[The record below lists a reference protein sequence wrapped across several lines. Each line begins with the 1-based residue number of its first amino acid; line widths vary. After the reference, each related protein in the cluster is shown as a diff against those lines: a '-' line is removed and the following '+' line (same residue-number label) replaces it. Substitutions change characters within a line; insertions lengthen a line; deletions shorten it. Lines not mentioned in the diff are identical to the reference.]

1 MCGLLDFLSPQKPT
15 SNFHFKPESEYEAP
29 FWGSHAFAKLHL
41 YIFHLFIHI
50 CSGGKSTVKQIKKQG
65 EILKT
70 GRNKVKREIL
80 SLMHESSIH
89 GRHTLIK
96 MSLLIIYQY
105 RFVSLHHHPCHASSI
120 NEALS
125 SVTSVNEVK
134 EKITSDQE

>member
-1 MCGLLDFLSPQKPT
+1 MPLL
-15 SNFHFKPESEYEAP
+15 NYI
-29 FWGSHAFAKLHL
+29 
-41 YIFHLFIHI
+41 YIFSFIYSY
-50 CSGGKSTVKQIKKQG
+50 SGGKSTVKQIKKQG